1 VFVGVGGVLEFAGDG
16 GIARSALFGG
26 VSAAGFRVVSVE
38 DAAGVWTW
46 SFAMCGS
53 ANLVVY
59 SWGVARG

>member
-26 VSAAGFRVVSVE
+26 VSAAGFRVENVK

-46 SFAMCGS
+46 SFAMHGCT
-53 ANLVVY
+53 NLIVY
-59 SWGVARG
+59 AWGAARG